1 MRCFDFHPRC
11 NNVLVPGL
19 MILVALMV
27 SAIFTVQVDAEVAAE
42 TPSPAA
48 AADKGETAA
57 PLAVAMPHR
66 DGGIRY
72 ALVSTGG
79 KLLLGPILKEYFGF
93 EEIADLPPRAL
104 AQTDSN
110 RWGHLGADGKW
121 IIEPTFEMLRQISED
136 RLARFSKGELW
147 GFVDP
152 TGKVVID
159 PKYPRARPF
168 NHGLAAVCD
177 SRDRWFYI
185 ATDGTVAIKGPF
197 ASALSFSSVGL
208 AAVLDRSRKGWG
220 YVDRTGTVVIKPRF
234 ADAGQFSESGLAPA
248 QDRGSELYGM
258 IDRRGRWRVQPKYS
272 IIWGFNTD
280 GFAAFAHASWY
291 DGRGFFDSEG
301 KIAFEGGTSLT
312 RWMVCRRTASSYS
325 NLQLLDERGR
335 AVGDQRF
342 AWVDVFSPDC
352 VTTGLIDDRFG
363 IIFADGSFQPLPT
376 AEHEPLATE
385 DGDVLGF
392 RRGRGLV
399 AVVNKSRGID
409 YFDVKGAL
417 RFQLSFSAEN
427 GSLRAELANAAGTSI
442 WKDSKKTPVVVPP
455 EPFFRRSEEKLV
467 HSVEARTGKLASLVQ
482 KLARQPPRKFV
493 PTSMV
498 YDSRQDAYDL
508 EGWEEE
514 YEEYQLHRGA
524 IEVLASRYVDE
535 GTWGVYN
542 FLSTWVGSRF
552 DELFQR
558 YTKELEATLGPSRAP
573 KEVDTYEEM
582 YGEILAV
589 GDSDTARLWTVDGRR
604 VILQRYGSV
613 GDGDFEEQIWLAVLE
628 GL

>member
-1 MRCFDFHPRC
+1 MSFISHCLRRCF
-11 NNVLVPGL
+11 GL
-19 MILVALMV
+19 MVLVALLV
-27 SAIFTVQVDAEVAAE
+27 SATLSVQ
-42 TPSPAA
+42 AA
-48 AADKGETAA
+48 AQTPATADAGKGDKAT
-57 PLAVAMPHR
+57 PLALAMPHR
-66 DGGIRY
+66 DGEIRY
-72 ALVSTGG
+72 ALVSADG
-79 KLLLGPILKEYFGF
+79 KLLLDPILKSYLGF
-93 EEIADLPPRAL
+93 EEIAGLPPRAL
-104 AQTDSN
+104 AQTASN

-136 RLARFSKGELW
+136 RLARFSKGGLW
-147 GFVDP
+147 GFADA
-152 TGKVVID
+152 TGKVVIE

-168 NHGLAAVCD
+168 YHGLAAVCD

-185 ATDGTVAIKGPF
+185 DTDGTVAIKGPF

-208 AAVLDRSRKGWG
+208 APVLDRSRKAWG
-220 YVDRTGTVVIKPRF
+220 YIDRTGTFVIKPRF
-234 ADAGQFSESGLAPA
+234 ADAERFSDSGLAPVA
-248 QDRGSELYGM
+248 ERGSEQYGL
-258 IDRRGRWRVQPKYS
+258 IDRTGKWRVPPKYS

-312 RWMVCRRTASSYS
+312 RWMVCRRAASSFS
-325 NLQLLDERGR
+325 SLLILDERGR
-335 AVGDQRF
+335 AVSDQRF

-352 VTTGLIDDRFG
+352 VTMGLVDDRFG
-363 IIFADGSFQPLPT
+363 IISADGSFQALPT
-376 AEHEPLATE
+376 AEHQPLTTE
-385 DGDVLGF
+385 DGEVLGF
-392 RRGRGLV
+392 RQGRGLV
-399 AVVNKSRGID
+399 AAVNKSRGID

-417 RFQLSFSAEN
+417 RFQLSFIAEK
-427 GSLRAELANAAGTSI
+427 GSLRAALVDAAAASI
-442 WKDSKKTPVVVPP
+442 WKDSEKTPAIVQP
-455 EPFFRRSEEKLV
+455 EPFFRLSEEKLV

-482 KLARQPPRKFV
+482 KLAGQAPRSFV

-514 YEEYQLHRGA
+514 YEEYELHRGA

-535 GTWGVYN
+535 GNWGAYT
-542 FLSTWVGSRF
+542 FLSTWVGARF
-552 DELFQR
+552 DQLFQR
-558 YTKELEATLGPSRAP
+558 YTKELEAAFGPSRAP

-582 YGEILAV
+582 YDEILAV

-604 VILQRYGSV
+604 VILQRYGAV

-628 GL
+628 